1 MSFHLPKIYPITDTA
16 LSSLSHAEQVKDLI
30 AGGATL
36 IQLREKHNS
45 ARAFYADAYDAI
57 RIARSAGA
65 KVIIND
71 RVDAALALGAD
82 GVHLGQ
88 TDMPVAAARR
98 LLGKAAII
106 GFSTHNIEQVK
117 AALKLPIDYLAFG
130 PIFPTQSKR
139 NADPVAGLD
148 ALGLIKSINGCL
160 PVVAIGGIDKSNVV
174 EALSAGADSAAIISA
189 IVADTTQITKNVRDF
204 LTLSATQQR

>member
-117 AALKLPIDYLAFG
+117 AALKLPIDYLAF
-130 PIFPTQSKR
+130 
-139 NADPVAGLD
+139 A
-148 ALGLIKSINGCL
+148 ALERARRRG
-160 PVVAIGGIDKSNVV
+160 DR
-174 EALSAGADSAAIISA
+174 AGA
-189 IVADTTQITKNVRDF
+189 
-204 LTLSATQQR
+204 